1 MNVMDILKQYA
12 ERPTD
17 TETDFDE
24 VARQVSPDILGSGIA
39 QAFRSDQT
47 PSFGDMIGN
56 LLGGSNAQQR
66 TGLLNQ
72 LIQAVGPAVLSGV
85 AGGALGRLVQGL
97 QNQSTSAQPTSAQ
110 PTLTPAQVEQLTP
123 EQLKEIAIAAE
134 KKDPTVLDKVGSF
147 YAQYPDLVKML
158 GGAALAI
165 ALGQMANRM
174 KR

>member
-24 VARQVSPDILGSGIA
+24 VAQQVPPDILGSGIA

-56 LLGGSNAQQR
+56 LLGGSNAQQK

-85 AGGALGRLVQGL
+85 AGGALGRLVQGM
-97 QNQSTSAQPTSAQ
+97 QNQSTSGQ
-110 PTLTPAQVEQLTP
+110 PTLTPAQAEQLTP
-123 EQLKEIAIAAE
+123 EQVKEIAIAAE

>member
-1 MNVMDILKQYA
+1 MNVIDILKQYA

-24 VARQVSPDILGSGIA
+24 VARQVSPDVLGSGIA

-47 PSFGDMIGN
+47 PSFGDMIGS

-72 LIQAVGPAVLSGV
+72 LIQTVGPAVLSGV
-85 AGGALGRLVQGL
+85 AGGALGRLLQGL
-97 QNQSTSAQPTSAQ
+97 QGKGASAT
-110 PTLTPAQVEQLTP
+110 PTLTPAETEQLTP
-123 EQLKEIAIAAE
+123 QQLKEIVVAAE
-134 KKDPTVLDKVGSF
+134 KKDPTVLDKVGGF

-165 ALGQMANRM
+165 ALGQMATRM

>member
-24 VARQVSPDILGSGIA
+24 VARQVSPDVLGSGIA
-39 QAFRSDQT
+39 QAFRSDKT
-47 PSFGDMIGN
+47 PSFGDMIGS
-56 LLGGSNAQQR
+56 LLGGSNVQQR

-72 LIQAVGPAVLSGV
+72 LIQAVGPAVLSGA
-85 AGGALGRLVQGL
+85 AGGALGRLLQGL
-97 QNQSTSAQPTSAQ
+97 QTKGGSQ
-110 PTLTPAQVEQLTP
+110 PTLTSAETAQLTP
-123 EQLKEIAIAAE
+123 QQLKEIAVEAQ

-147 YAQYPDLVKML
+147 YAQHPELVKML

-165 ALGQMANRM
+165 ALGQMATRM

>member
-24 VARQVSPDILGSGIA
+24 VARQVSPDVLGNGIA
-39 QAFRSDQT
+39 QAFRSDKT
-47 PSFGDMIGN
+47 PAFGDMIGS

-85 AGGALGRLVQGL
+85 AGGALGRLLQGL
-97 QNQSTSAQPTSAQ
+97 QGKGAPGQPA
-110 PTLTPAQVEQLTP
+110 LTPAEAEQLTP
-123 EQLKEIAIAAE
+123 QQVREIAVAAE
-134 KKDPTVLDKVGSF
+134 KKDPTVLDKVGGF
-147 YAQYPDLVKML
+147 YAQHPELVKML

-165 ALGQMANRM
+165 ALGQMATRM

>member
-24 VARQVSPDILGSGIA
+24 VARQVPPDVLGSGIA

-56 LLGGSNAQQR
+56 LLGSSNAQQR

-97 QNQSTSAQPTSAQ
+97 QNQSTSAQPT
-110 PTLTPAQVEQLTP
+110 LTPAQAEQLTP
-123 EQLKEIAIAAE
+123 QQLKEIAIAAE

>member
-24 VARQVSPDILGSGIA
+24 VARQVPPDVLGSGIA

-72 LIQAVGPAVLSGV
+72 LIQAVGPAVLSGA
-85 AGGALGRLVQGL
+85 AGGALGRLIQGF
-97 QNQSTSAQPTSAQ
+97 QNHSTSAQ

-123 EQLKEIAIAAE
+123 EQLKEIAVAAE

>member
-24 VARQVSPDILGSGIA
+24 VARQVPTDVLGSGIA

-47 PSFGDMIGN
+47 PSFGNMIGS
-56 LLGGSNAQQR
+56 LLSGSNVQQR

-85 AGGALGRLVQGL
+85 AGGALGRLL
-97 QNQSTSAQPTSAQ
+97 QSAQGKGQ
-110 PTLTPAQVEQLTP
+110 PTLTPSDAEELTP
-123 EQLKEIAIAAE
+123 QQMQEIAEAAE
-134 KKDPTVLDKVGSF
+134 KKDPNVMDKVGAF
-147 YAQYPDLVKML
+147 YAQHPELVKAL

-165 ALGQMANRM
+165 ALGQMATRM
-174 KR
+174 RR

>member
-24 VARQVSPDILGSGIA
+24 VVRQVPPDVLGSGIA

-97 QNQSTSAQPTSAQ
+97 QNQSTSAQPT
-110 PTLTPAQVEQLTP
+110 LTPAQVEQLTP
-123 EQLKEIAIAAE
+123 QQLKEIAVAAE

>member
-24 VARQVSPDILGSGIA
+24 VARQVPPDVLGSGIA

-47 PSFGDMIGN
+47 PSFGDMIGS
-56 LLGGSNAQQR
+56 LLGGSNTQQR

-85 AGGALGRLVQGL
+85 AGGALGRLIQGF
-97 QNQSTSAQPTSAQ
+97 QNQSTSAQ
-110 PTLTPAQVEQLTP
+110 PTLTPAQVDQLTP
-123 EQLKEIAIAAE
+123 QQLKEIAVAAE

>member
-24 VARQVSPDILGSGIA
+24 VARQVPPDVLGSGIA

-97 QNQSTSAQPTSAQ
+97 QNQRRNRAQ

-123 EQLKEIAIAAE
+123 QQLKEIAVAAE

>member
-24 VARQVSPDILGSGIA
+24 VARQVPPDVLGSGIA

-47 PSFGDMIGN
+47 PSFGDMMGR
-56 LLGGSNAQQR
+56 LLSGSNVQQR

-85 AGGALGRLVQGL
+85 AGGALGRLL
-97 QNQSTSAQPTSAQ
+97 QSAQGKAQ
-110 PTLTPAQVEQLTP
+110 PTLTPSEAEQLTP
-123 EQLKEIAIAAE
+123 QQMQEIAVAAE
-134 KKDPTVLDKVGSF
+134 KKDPGVLDRVGAF
-147 YAQYPDLVKML
+147 YAQHPELVKVL

-165 ALGQMANRM
+165 ALGQVATRM
-174 KR
+174 RR

>member
-24 VARQVSPDILGSGIA
+24 VARQVPPDVLGSGIA

-85 AGGALGRLVQGL
+85 AGGALGRLVQGF
-97 QNQSTSAQPTSAQ
+97 QNQSTSAQ

-123 EQLKEIAIAAE
+123 EQLKEIAVAAE
-134 KKDPTVLDKVGSF
+134 KKDPNVLDKVGSF

>member
-24 VARQVSPDILGSGIA
+24 VARQVPPDILGSGIA

-85 AGGALGRLVQGL
+85 AGGSLGRMLQGL
-97 QNQSTSAQPTSAQ
+97 QNQSSSVQ

-147 YAQYPDLVKML
+147 YAQHPELVKML

>member
-24 VARQVSPDILGSGIA
+24 VARQVPPDVLGSGIA

-47 PSFGDMIGN
+47 PSFGEMMGS
-56 LLGGSNAQQR
+56 LLSGSNVQQR

-72 LIQAVGPAVLSGV
+72 LIQAVGPAVLSGA
-85 AGGALGRLVQGL
+85 AGGVLGRLLQSVQGK
-97 QNQSTSAQPTSAQ
+97 SQ
-110 PTLTPAQVEQLTP
+110 PTLTPSEAEQLTP
-123 EQLKEIAIAAE
+123 QQVQEIAVAAE
-134 KKDPTVLDKVGSF
+134 KKDPGVLDKVGAF
-147 YAQYPDLVKML
+147 YAQYPELVKVL

-165 ALGQMANRM
+165 ALGQVATRM

>member
-1 MNVMDILKQYA
+1 MNVIDILKQYA

-24 VARQVSPDILGSGIA
+24 VARQVPPEVLGNGIA

-56 LLGGSNAQQR
+56 LLGGSNSQQR
-66 TGLLNQ
+66 AGLLNQ

-85 AGGALGRLVQGL
+85 AGGALGRLLQGM
-97 QNQSTSAQPTSAQ
+97 QGNGGQAQPQ
-110 PTLTPAQVEQLTP
+110 LTPSDTQQLTP
-123 EQLKEIAIAAE
+123 EQMREIAVAAE
-134 KKDPTVLDKVGSF
+134 KKDPSVLDKVGEY
-147 YAQYPDLVKML
+147 YAQHPELVKML

-165 ALGQMANRM
+165 ALGQMATRM
-174 KR
+174 RR